1 VIDGRRIRQLIIHSA
16 LLAVTTVAAGCAR
29 NPPALPTGAST
40 PFPDFATPFAQ
51 ATDHCRTVRTFAGVL
66 ELSGHVG
73 SSGIPRT
80 RIEAGFA
87 DLDQIRLEAK
97 APFGRSVFVLVA
109 RQADEATLVLP
120 RDKRVLSG
128 APADA
133 IVEALTG
140 VRLGA
145 RDLRAL
151 VTGCG
156 PGLADAGA
164 ARMYE
169 GGWLAVDASDRTFWL
184 RQLAGS
190 WRVVGAVRGG
200 IEVRYDQYQSDRPSI
215 VRLRTT
221 SAASD
226 GGSNLTLRVSDVDI
240 NVPLG
245 PEVFQVEIPPD
256 AAPLTLEEL
265 RRSGPLGTEGQ

>member
-1 VIDGRRIRQLIIHSA
+1 VIDGRRLRQLIIPAA
-16 LLAVTTVAAGCAR
+16 LLAIVGTAGCAR

-40 PFPDFATPFAQ
+40 PFSDFAAPFAQ

-73 SSGIPRT
+73 QSGIPRT

-87 DLDQIRLEAK
+87 DQDQIRLEAR

-128 APADA
+128 APTDA

-156 PGLADAGA
+156 PGLGEPNG

-169 GGWLAVDASDRTFWL
+169 GGWLAVDAEGRTFWL
-184 RQLAGS
+184 RQIAGT

-200 IEVRYDQYQSDRPSI
+200 IEVRYDQYQGDRPAV

-221 SAASD
+221 AAASG

-240 NVPLG
+240 NVTLG
-245 PEVFQVEIPPD
+245 SDVFQVEIPID

-265 RRSGPLGTEGQ
+265 RRSGPLGTEAQ

>member
-1 VIDGRRIRQLIIHSA
+1 VIDGRRIRQFIIPSA
-16 LLAVTTVAAGCAR
+16 LLVVIVTAGCAR
-29 NPPALPTGAST
+29 RPPALPTGTST
-40 PFPDFATPFAQ
+40 PFPDFAAPFAR
-51 ATDHCRTVRTFAGVL
+51 ATDHCRAVRTFAGVL

-80 RIEAGFA
+80 RIDAGF
-87 DLDQIRLEAK
+87 DDPDQIRLEAR

-109 RQADEATLVLP
+109 RQAGEATLVLP
-120 RDKRVLSG
+120 RDRRVLSG

-156 PGLADAGA
+156 PGLAEPTA

-169 GGWLAVDASDRTFWL
+169 GGWLAVDADGRTFWL
-184 RQLAGS
+184 RQLAGT
-190 WRVVGAVRGG
+190 WRVVGVVRGG
-200 IEVRYDQYQSDRPSI
+200 IEVRYDQYEGARPAV

-221 SAASD
+221 AAASGD
-226 GGSNLTLRVSDVDI
+226 GSDLTLRVSDVDI

-245 PEVFQVEIPPD
+245 PDVFQVEIPPD

-265 RRSGPLGTEGQ
+265 RRSGPLGTEAH